1 MITTT
6 AWVCASMAAG
16 DLESPRL
23 AIEFFNASN
32 AFISFVADEDTSE
45 LFRFT
50 RISSTHR
57 VRH

>member
-23 AIEFFNASN
+23 VIEFLTPRMH
-32 AFISFVADEDTSE
+32 SFHLWQMKT
-45 LFRFT
+45 LLNFF
-50 RISSTHR
+50 
-57 VRH
+57 